1 MRAFDLWGKHGE
13 TWGKHG
19 ENMGKAWGINGD
31 ICNIYQN

>member
-19 ENMGKAWGINGD
+19 ENMGKAWGKHGD
-31 ICNIYQN
+31 ICNIYQK